1 MNQVSHRA
9 HTAKRC
15 PRVAAIEWLEP
26 LMSAGNWIPELLE
39 MVNADSVLA
48 SAGLHSPYIEWTDLV
63 SSDPDVIVLMPCGFN
78 LARTCSEM
86 RWLETR
92 SEWKS
97 LRAVR
102 LGEVYVCDGNQ
113 YMNRPGPRITCSLQ
127 ILAEI
132 LHPDRFEPSF
142 EGTGWNRFSS

>member
-1 MNQVSHRA
+1 
-9 HTAKRC
+9 
-15 PRVAAIEWLEP
+15 
-26 LMSAGNWIPELLE
+26 MSAGNWIPELLE

-97 LRAVR
+97 LRAER
-102 LGEVYVCDGNQ
+102 SGEVYVCDGNQ
-113 YMNRPGPRITCSLQ
+113 YMNRPGPRIACSLQ
-127 ILAEI
+127 IFAEI

-142 EGTGWNRFSS
+142 EGTGWNRFSY